1 MGDNRIKGVPMRQSL
16 DDDGCALVLRF
27 FGLLLK
33 IKDLNKTDKPINVG
47 EALNQWNLQEFGK
60 SKNAMT
66 EKRSPKMTAM
76 RRNKN
81 EQYDYRREWLALN
94 PNSNYRQQAEA
105 WGVSTQTA
113 YQWTTHER
121 ARQGRVSA

>member
-1 MGDNRIKGVPMRQSL
+1 MDKRKLTGVPMRQSL

-60 SKNAMT
+60 CKNALT

-76 RRNKN
+76 RRKRN
-81 EQYDYRREWLALN
+81 EMYDYRREWLAQN
-94 PNSNYRQQAEA
+94 PNSNYREQAEA
-105 WGVSTQTA
+105 WGVCVQTA

-121 ARQGRVSA
+121 VRQGRVSA

>member
-1 MGDNRIKGVPMRQSL
+1 MGDNRIKGVPMRSAL

-27 FGLLLK
+27 FSMLLR

-60 SKNAMT
+60 CKNAIT
-66 EKRSPKMTAM
+66 ERKSPDMAAM
-76 RRNKN
+76 RRQRS
-81 EQYDYRREWLALN
+81 EQYDYRREWLAQN
-94 PNSNYRQQAEA
+94 PNSNYREQGEA

-113 YQWTTHER
+113 YQWTIHER
-121 ARQGRVSA
+121 VRQGRVSA